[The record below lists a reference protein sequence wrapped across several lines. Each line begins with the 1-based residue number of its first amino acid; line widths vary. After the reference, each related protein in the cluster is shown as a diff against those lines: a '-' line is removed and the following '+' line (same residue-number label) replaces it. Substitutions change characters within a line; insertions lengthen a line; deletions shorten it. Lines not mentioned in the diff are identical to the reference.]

1 MVRRAF
7 AGDGVIDTE
16 CRIVRADDGAA
27 RWLKSKGEIFFDTDG
42 RPRRAMGAIMD
53 ITMFREAEAVLLRR
67 SEDRYRRI
75 VETAQ
80 EGIWLVDADAKT
92 SFVNPKMAAL
102 LGYESGEMLGRDLL
116 EFMDDEWRAVAGR
129 KLVDRAAGIVETHE
143 FKFRRKDGSPLWGL
157 LSCAPIVE
165 SGVYRG
171 ALAMVTDF
179 TERKRLESERQ
190 RFLEEL
196 KQADRRKD
204 EFLATLGH
212 ELRTPLATIKLAI
225 DVIEGDAKREEMLGE
240 KNLPLLARMQRQVDH
255 LMRLVEDIL
264 QVSRMRR
271 GLIELRREALDL
283 NVLLAQIKDAHQARL
298 EAQGLRLTVVFPN
311 VAVPVHGDSVRLTQ
325 VFGNLLDNAGKYTE
339 SGGTVDVI
347 VARDAGE
354 AVVTVA
360 DSGIGIPPAE
370 LSSIFELFHQM
381 KHGSERRREGIG
393 VGLAL
398 ARKLVDLHGGRIEA
412 QSEGLGK
419 GSAFVVR
426 LPLAARPAP
435 ARQTDRAP
443 ASSV

>member
-1 MVRRAF
+1 
-7 AGDGVIDTE
+7 
-16 CRIVRADDGAA
+16 
-27 RWLKSKGEIFFDTDG
+27 
-42 RPRRAMGAIMD
+42 
-53 ITMFREAEAVLLRR
+53 
-67 SEDRYRRI
+67 
-75 VETAQ
+75 
-80 EGIWLVDADAKT
+80 
-92 SFVNPKMAAL
+92 
-102 LGYESGEMLGRDLL
+102 MLGRDLL
-116 EFMDDEWRAVAGR
+116 DFMDDEWRAVAGR

-143 FKFRRKDGSPLWGL
+143 FKFRRKDGSPLWAL
-157 LSCAPIVE
+157 LSCAPIIE

-298 EAQGLRLTVVFPN
+298 DAQGLRLTVVFPN
-311 VAVPVHGDSVRLTQ
+311 AAVPVLGDSVRLTQ

-347 VARDAGE
+347 VAREADE

-381 KHGSERRREGIG
+381 KHGPERGREGIG

-412 QSEGLGK
+412 RSEGLGK

-426 LPLAARPAP
+426 LPLAARSAP

-443 ASSV
+443 AAGV